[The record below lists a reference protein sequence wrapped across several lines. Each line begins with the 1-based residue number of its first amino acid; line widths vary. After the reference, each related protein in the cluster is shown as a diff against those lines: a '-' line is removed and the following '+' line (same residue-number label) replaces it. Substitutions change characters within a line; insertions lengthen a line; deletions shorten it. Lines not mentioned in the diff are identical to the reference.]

1 MKNTFKHIKSKKG
14 MTYVELLVALS
25 ILALIVVVFTPIL
38 MYSYEN
44 LYNAGE
50 INVNTYEVKSNI
62 EGALAVRKNNYK
74 VDTRLKLRE
83 LSESVDLM
91 MWRIVGS
98 IEGLETMYGS
108 SKRSVTY
115 LGEKIFYDNV
125 STLSFEFKFSGFAEL
140 NNDSFIKSS
149 YIEKNQIGYIV
160 ETPLNE
166 GQINTSQYLVAY
178 DGAQNIATITVSGV
192 DVTCSPLKVT
202 IFYVDS
208 DGTAKYLV
216 NYMEIKP
223 TRIMFVGAADGDV
236 GYYTSE
242 GLNEDG
248 TLSLEARKMIGGSVA
263 SGTQFNKVRWISNG
277 VDSRG
282 GFGYYA
288 MCGNDGVIRRLW
300 CITDNEKTGIPDY
313 ASIGQKK
320 LTDAG
325 KTYYKYS
332 WGGDYTENH
341 TYGVSGTSVI
351 GKNIVTGARVFKYG
365 MKANTFTKYSGIA
378 LNNASRDLN
387 SIKISKNIASSVNL
401 SPFVQDG
408 LLFYTYFDNTSSP
421 GGLNSSTSQHGG
433 LKRKWKVNW
442 EDDDKVSIWGE
453 GYAFAT
459 KYSGEIWANY
469 ITGQYKSGFNGYD
482 QPVVFFAKYG
492 GARNNSSSGG
502 LRPMSS
508 ANQIT
513 TAYQMTDNNNGT
525 VSRTISANWHRFD
538 IGGVEGGY
546 INNDEAARF
555 NEVPANYS
563 ATSAKVYNSSET
575 INVDKSYFTAEQN
588 QLLRYIINTFSD
600 GVRKVS
606 AAQNVFDGITSSPA
620 YDLNLPYVRMKC
632 YTNAYSNDANANV
645 TVLTRDIY
653 NSDEN
658 SAINSATQNTMMNN
672 VSITLKDLCFTT
684 FPQSASGGEN
694 PAMSSSHL
702 LYTGYTPVS
711 ALLHAT
717 IPSNAH
723 ETTKGTAY
731 TNYIVRGVGGSSYTV
746 SEFNTSDHPKNTTIL
761 PTTTATDGNTAFTL
775 GYASNRALF
784 YKNETYMNTYNKE
797 PSTSNGLQFTDDYT
811 TYLGYAQD
819 GEATLAVGYK
829 TIGNAAA
836 SYTLTSSCKNAAH
849 GFGSKPLV
857 VDSTFFYNSRVF
869 KKANEDM
876 HTVTNANGGPYRM
889 GYYLEAAY
897 EGNSGTASGYVLSD
911 ECKCAISYT
920 CLSFAGTNNN
930 QPISNVG
937 TIAVH
942 FGGGS
947 AFKTIYTAPSG
958 DFRFTCAEL
967 IDIGAD
973 SYVAYI
979 GDSLGN
985 IWRLDFE
992 ADSPYAVPF
1001 IPTVKGKTL
1010 NAAYTNLT
1018 EINDLIVTT
1027 EKIIAVGKTASGGTK
1042 IVVYDNDTEDVE
1054 VNTISGNNYI
1064 LHDIE
1069 YYNGYYYAVG
1079 VNGVNGVI
1087 LCAADASGTWTTVTT
1102 AKNANGVSVNLKP
1115 LYSLAV
1121 QQ

>member
-1 MKNTFKHIKSKKG
+1 

-25 ILALIVVVFTPIL
+25 ILALIVVVFTPVL
-38 MYSYEN
+38 MFSYTN
-44 LYNAGE
+44 LYKAGE

-62 EGALAVRKNNYK
+62 EGSLAVRKNNYK
-74 VDTRLKLRE
+74 VDTSFKLRE
-83 LSESVDLM
+83 LNESVDLM

-108 SKRSVTY
+108 SKRSATY
-115 LGEKIFYDNV
+115 LGENIFYDDV
-125 STLSFEFKFSGFAEL
+125 STYELQFKFSGFSDL
-140 NNDSFIKSS
+140 NNASFIKSS
-149 YIEKNQIGYIV
+149 YPEKNQIGYIV
-160 ETPLNE
+160 EAPLHD
-166 GQINTSQYLVAY
+166 GLINASQYA
-178 DGAQNIATITVSGV
+178 VSYNGSTSMAVISVSAV
-192 DVTCSPLKVT
+192 DVTYSPLKVSVYY
-202 IFYVDS
+202 IDS
-208 DGTAKYLV
+208 DGTAKFIIKHI
-216 NYMEIKP
+216 EIKP
-223 TRIMFVGAADGDV
+223 AHMMFVGAADGDV

-242 GLNEDG
+242 GVNENG
-248 TLSLEARKMIGGSVA
+248 TLTIEARKMAGGSVA
-263 SGTQFNKVRWISNG
+263 GGTQFNKVRWIG
-277 VDSRG
+277 VGIDSGRG
-282 GFGYYA
+282 SSGYYA

-300 CITDNEKTGIPDY
+300 RLTDSEKANVPDS
-313 ASIGQKK
+313 ATIGFAK
-320 LTDAG
+320 LEDAG
-325 KTYYKYS
+325 KTYYRYS
-332 WGGDYTENH
+332 WGGDYTESH
-341 TYGVSGTSVI
+341 TYGVSGTSVF
-351 GKNIVTGARVFKYG
+351 GKNIMTGTRAFKYG

-378 LNNASRDLN
+378 LNNGSRDLN
-387 SIKISKNIASSVNL
+387 SIKISKNTASSVNL
-401 SPFVQDG
+401 TPYVQDG
-408 LLFYTYFDNTSSP
+408 LLFYTYFENTSSA

-459 KYSGEIWANY
+459 KYSDEIWANY

-525 VSRTISANWHRFD
+525 VSRTISANWHWFY
-538 IGGVEGGY
+538 IGGEEGGSTK
-546 INNDEAARF
+546 NDVAARF

-575 INVDKSYFTAEQN
+575 INIDKSYFTAEQN
-588 QLLRYIINTFSD
+588 QLLRYIVNTFSD

-606 AAQNVFDGITSSPA
+606 AAKGAFSGNTSSPA
-620 YDLNLPYVRMKC
+620 YDLNLAYIRMKC

-645 TVLTRDIY
+645 TVLTRDGY

-658 SAINSATQNTMMNN
+658 NAINSAAQNTMMNS
-672 VSITLKDLCFTT
+672 VSITLTDLCFTT

-694 PAMSSSHL
+694 PAMSGSHM

-717 IPSNAH
+717 VPLNAH
-723 ETTKGTAY
+723 DTALGGSY
-731 TNYIVRGVGGSSYTV
+731 INYIVRGVKGGSYTV
-746 SEFNTSDHPKNTTIL
+746 SQFNSADHPRGTTAL
-761 PTTTATDGNTAFTL
+761 PAVTATDGNTAFTL
-775 GYASNRALF
+775 GYASNRSLF
-784 YKNETYMNTYNKE
+784 YKNEAYLSVYNKE
-797 PSTSNGLQFTDDYT
+797 PSTADGLQFTDDYT

-836 SYTLTSSCKNAAH
+836 SYMLTSPCTNAAH
-849 GFGSKPLV
+849 GFGSKPLI
-857 VDSTFFYNSRVF
+857 VDNAFFYNSRVF

-876 HTVTNANGGPYRM
+876 YTVTDANGGPYRM

-897 EGNSGTASGYVLSD
+897 EGNSGTASGYVLNNT
-911 ECKCAISYT
+911 CICAISYT
-920 CLSFAGTNNN
+920 CLSFAGTNNT

-942 FGGGS
+942 FGGDS
-947 AFKTIYTAPSG
+947 AFKTLYTAPSG

-967 IDIGAD
+967 VYAGENN
-973 SYVAYI
+973 YVAYI
-979 GDSLGN
+979 GDSTGN
-985 IWRLDFE
+985 IWRLDFN
-992 ADSPYAVPF
+992 AGSTSAVPF
-1001 IPTVKGKTL
+1001 IPVVSGKTM

-1018 EINDLIVTT
+1018 EINDIIVTT
-1027 EKIIAVGKTASGGTK
+1027 DKIIAVGKTASGGTK
-1042 IVVYDNDTEDVE
+1042 IVVYDSGTDDVM
-1054 VNTISGNNYI
+1054 VNTVSTNNYT
-1064 LHDIE
+1064 LYDVE
-1069 YYNGYYYAVG
+1069 YYNDYYYAVG
-1079 VNGVNGVI
+1079 VSGTKGV
-1087 LCAADASGTWTTVTT
+1087 LLYTASPSGTWTSVVTDS
-1102 AKNANGVSVNLKP
+1102 KGQNIKP